1 SPLSVFAAAEAP
13 ALIALPHLCFELATW
28 SRPKVATDCHVK
40 VAKALYSVPWRL
52 LGRRVDARLGER
64 TVEIFDEGTL
74 VKTHVRIERG
84 RATDWEDYPPHKVAF
99 FMRTP
104 TWCRRRSAELGS
116 SVAELVSVLLEG
128 GALHH
133 LRSAQGVIGLAE
145 RHGAERLDLACRRAL
160 DVGDPA
166 YRTVRGIL
174 AAGTES
180 EGVRHDGTPSAPAH
194 LHGAQSLFAH
204 LSEEAG

>member
-1 SPLSVFAAAEAP
+1 MALFRAVESS
-13 ALIALPHLCFELATW
+13 ALIALPHLDFELATW

-40 VAKALYSVPWRL
+40 VGKALYSVPWRL
-52 LGRRVDARLGER
+52 LGRRIDARLGER

-74 VKTHVRIERG
+74 VKTHVRVERG

-104 TWCRRRSAELGS
+104 TWCRRRAAELGP
-116 SVAELVSVLLEG
+116 SVAELVGELLDG

-145 RHGAERLDLACRRAL
+145 RHGAERLELAARRAL
-160 DVGDPA
+160 EVGDPA
-166 YRTVRGIL
+166 YRTVKGIL
-174 AAGTES
+174 AAGTEA
-180 EGVRHDGTPSAPAH
+180 EGTTEMGAPATPAH

-204 LSEEAG
+204 LDEEVG